1 MNARYRV
8 ELTQYERNE
17 LGALL
22 SRGEQA
28 ARKLKRAQILLAADA
43 GGRRRGDRRQCR
55 GSAAEHVHQAS
66 HSLFRISQSIPDIS
80 DGDSQLIGDRLF
92 AGVL

>member
-28 ARKLKRAQILLAADA
+28 ARKLKRAQILLAADV

-55 GSAAEHVHQAS
+55 GRLPSTYIRRVTPCSGSPNPYPTSRMATVSLSEIAS
-66 HSLFRISQSIPDIS
+66 
-80 DGDSQLIGDRLF
+80 